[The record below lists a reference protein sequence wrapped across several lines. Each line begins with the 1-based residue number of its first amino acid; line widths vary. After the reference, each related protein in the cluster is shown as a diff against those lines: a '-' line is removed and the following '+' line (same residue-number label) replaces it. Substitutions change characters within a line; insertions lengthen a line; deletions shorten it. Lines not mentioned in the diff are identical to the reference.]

1 MADVS
6 ARMAQVRSSLSF
18 VALLL
23 AGCAS
28 VGVPPV
34 PPHAGVAVPGA
45 WSQPVAPAGA
55 GLARWWRVF
64 GDAALE
70 RLVEQAL
77 AANTDVGTA
86 RANLLEAR
94 AARSEAAAALWPQVA
109 GSVTAQRSA
118 RAGARAANAF
128 EAGFDASWE
137 ADLFGATHHAVAA
150 QDALVHAGAASL
162 GATRVSVAAEVARSY
177 LQLRGTQARIS
188 VARENLASQQ
198 QTLQISGWRRQ
209 AGLAND
215 VEVEQARTAAEQTRA
230 QIPALESSAAQL
242 VHALGVLAGQAP
254 QALGRELSAP
264 APLPQ
269 PREHLAAAVPAQ
281 ALAQRADVVAAA
293 DRLRAA
299 AQAVAQA
306 DAARYP
312 ALDLSASLAWSG
324 LTLGTVGS
332 VSAARSV
339 FAGLVQPLFD
349 GGRRQAQLAGREA
362 QYLAAL
368 EALRASVLAAL
379 REVEDA
385 LAALDADRARLAA
398 LQAALESARNAAL
411 LATQRHASGLIDFQ
425 TVLETQRTLLN
436 VQDSVTGAQADLAT
450 DHVRLYKALGGG
462 WQADRPE
469 QLS

>member
-1 MADVS
+1 MAG
-6 ARMAQVRSSLSF
+6 VRSRRSF
-18 VALLL
+18 FACIALLL
-23 AGCAS
+23 GGCALQA
-28 VGVPPV
+28 PPAV
-34 PPHAGVAVPGA
+34 PPHAGVAVPPA
-45 WSQPVAPAGA
+45 WSEPVPPAGA

-64 GDAALE
+64 GDALLE
-70 RLVEQAL
+70 RLVEEAI
-77 AANTDVGTA
+77 AANTDVGVA
-86 RANLLEAR
+86 RANLMQAR
-94 AARSEAAAALWPQVA
+94 AARAEAAAALWPQVT
-109 GSVTAQRSA
+109 GSVSAQRAAPSGASA
-118 RAGARAANAF
+118 TNAF

-137 ADLFGATHHAVAA
+137 IDLFGGTRHGVAA
-150 QDALVHAGAASL
+150 QDALAQAAAATL

-177 LQLRGTQARIS
+177 LQLRGAQARIA

-198 QTLQISGWRRQ
+198 ETLQISDWRRQ

-215 VEVEQARTAAEQTRA
+215 VEVEQARTAVEQTRA
-230 QIPALESSAAQL
+230 QIPVLQSGAAQL
-242 VHALGVLAGQAP
+242 AHALGVLTGRPP
-254 QALGRELSAP
+254 QALLQELATT

-269 PREHLAAAVPAQ
+269 PRENLATAVPAQ
-281 ALAQRADVVAAA
+281 ALAQRADVVAAESQ
-293 DRLRAA
+293 LRAA
-299 AQAVAQA
+299 AEAVAQA

-349 GGRRQAQLAGREA
+349 AGQRQARLAGRTA

-368 EALRASVLAAL
+368 DTLRGSVLAAL
-379 REVEDA
+379 RDVEDA
-385 LAALDADRARLAA
+385 LSALDADRARLAA
-398 LQAALESARNAAL
+398 LQAALASARNAAL

-425 TVLETQRTLLN
+425 VVLETQRTLLN
-436 VQDSVTGAQADLAT
+436 VQDSVTAAQADVAT

-462 WQADRPE
+462 WQPDRPE